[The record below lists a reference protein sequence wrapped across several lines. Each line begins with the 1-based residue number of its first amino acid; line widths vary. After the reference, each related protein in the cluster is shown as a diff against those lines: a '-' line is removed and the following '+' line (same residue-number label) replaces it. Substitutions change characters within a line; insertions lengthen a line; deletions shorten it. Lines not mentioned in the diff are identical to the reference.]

1 MAWLL
6 KPRQASTDSRP
17 AQPHTGQLLGA
28 PPPTA
33 AHGGPPAQSLLCT
46 LASPSRR
53 EPTEILADLTGWNVW
68 DLINEANVTVSG
80 LRAVSWQGGMGCA
93 TAHISSSICRLAA
106 TAAESWLGERGR
118 SSLPSNPTLRCSCS
132 QLWQAA
138 CLVQGTPLHCCPG
151 SRASPSGAS
160 THSAPLL
167 PPAQAAYL
175 VQGINSLKCI
185 PGSRASLAVAT
196 PPPTPPLCCLL
207 FRPPT
212 WCKASTPPSPP
223 CPATWRCSPTT
234 SRRWPPTSGKREPR
248 APNWARSAHAICTTN
263 PSLEAESQLLTSRA
277 DLQLQPLS
285 THTSP
290 PCSMLEEALSHE
302 RFHPVYLSAKQYA
315 CCDVLNWLGG
325 LWLGEWTKQAGCS

>member
-106 TAAESWLGERGR
+106 TTAESWLGERGR

-175 VQGINSLKCI
+175 VQGINSSIATLPSNLEMLSDDI
-185 PGSRASLAVAT
+185 EAVAANV
-196 PPPTPPLCCLL
+196 
-207 FRPPT
+207 RQ
-212 WCKASTPPSPP
+212 ARAQSPKLGAVGP
-223 CPATWRCSPTT
+223 RNLHHKP
-234 SRRWPPTSGKREPR
+234 EP
-248 APNWARSAHAICTTN
+248 
-263 PSLEAESQLLTSRA
+263 
-277 DLQLQPLS
+277 
-285 THTSP
+285 
-290 PCSMLEEALSHE
+290 
-302 RFHPVYLSAKQYA
+302 
-315 CCDVLNWLGG
+315 GG
-325 LWLGEWTKQAGCS
+325 